1 MSEEFIYIVNGEKIN
16 GNKRK
21 NLLGKNETIGL
32 RLKKSDRNKGIG
44 LTMPIT
50 MPITIVL

>member
-1 MSEEFIYIVNGEKIN
+1 MSEEFIYIVNSKKSN

-32 RLKKSDRNKGIG
+32 RKK
-44 LTMPIT
+44 
-50 MPITIVL
+50 